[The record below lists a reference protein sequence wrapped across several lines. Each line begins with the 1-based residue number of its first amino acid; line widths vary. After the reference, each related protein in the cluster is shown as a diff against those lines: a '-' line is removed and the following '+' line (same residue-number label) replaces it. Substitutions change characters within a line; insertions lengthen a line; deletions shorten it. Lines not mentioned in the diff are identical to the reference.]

1 MSDLLSWFSPA
12 LVRLVAWAL
21 LHFLWQGLVLAA
33 LFAGL
38 MATFRTATT
47 RYALAVSILVLMIA
61 APIATFLFLRQSSNL
76 RPSEATSLVMTT
88 APEAARPVQADSP
101 RVVSD
106 EGISAD
112 TYVWLLRVWIAG
124 VIFFTLRTAGGML
137 MVEWLQRRKAAP
149 VAPRLL
155 KTCLELQRMVG
166 ITRAIRFCECNGLDV
181 PAVIGWF
188 RPVVLLPM
196 TVLTGL
202 SHAQVEA
209 VIVHELAHIKRWDHF
224 VNLFQIV
231 AETLLF
237 YHPAV
242 WWVSRSIRLEREN
255 CCDDMAVRLCGNVV
269 DYARALTYM
278 EGGRTAPTLVMAAS
292 GSPLTARVVR
302 LLGTRKP
309 GGNFVNAGLM
319 IGVVCLGGGVFMS
332 HALVQAAHADAKQA
346 PAPAVIS
353 IANGVPKGTVHPLQG
368 ELATEPT
375 VRPFVQVAELATGIP
390 TTAAAI
396 AQATT
401 ESSPAPVTQATNAD
415 QPANQGSYIDSLKA
429 VGLNNLSIDTLIA
442 MKIQGVTADY
452 VREVRDLGLH
462 PDPDELIAMRIQGV
476 TAAYIRDMRASGMT
490 GDADEFVA
498 MKIQGVTPEYIRSIH
513 ELGLKPDAD
522 ELVAMRIQ
530 RVTPD
535 YIRDI
540 RALGLNPTA
549 DELISMQVQG
559 VTPAYIKALS
569 AAGVAKSD
577 ADEYVGAKV
586 LGITPEFIDK
596 ARQHGFQNLTL
607 EQLITLKNA
616 GVL

>member
-1 MSDLLSWFSPA
+1 
-12 LVRLVAWAL
+12 
-21 LHFLWQGLVLAA
+21 
-33 LFAGL
+33 
-38 MATFRTATT
+38 
-47 RYALAVSILVLMIA
+47 
-61 APIATFLFLRQSSNL
+61 
-76 RPSEATSLVMTT
+76 MTT
-88 APEAARPVQADSP
+88 APEPARPVQADSP
-101 RVVSD
+101 QVVSD

-155 KTCLELQRMVG
+155 QTCLELQRMVG

-188 RPVVLLPM
+188 SPVVLLPM
-196 TVLTGL
+196 TILTGL

-255 CCDDMAVRLCGNVV
+255 CCDDTTVRLCGNVV

-319 IGVVCLGGGVFMS
+319 IGVVCLAGGVFMS
-332 HALVQAAHADAKQA
+332 HALVQAAHADPKQG
-346 PAPAVIS
+346 PAPAVI
-353 IANGVPKGTVHPLQG
+353 ANANSVPKDTAHPLQG
-368 ELATEPT
+368 ELATGPT
-375 VRPFVQVAELATGIP
+375 VRPVVQVAELSAGTP

-401 ESSPAPVTQATNAD
+401 ESSPAPVTKAPTAD
-415 QPANQGSYIDSLKA
+415 QPASQGSYIDSLRA

-452 VREVRDLGLH
+452 VREVRDVGLH

-476 TAAYIRDMRASGMT
+476 TAEYIRDMRASGIT
-490 GDADEFVA
+490 GDADELVA
-498 MKIQGVTPEYIRSIH
+498 MKIQGVTPEYLRSIH

-540 RALGLNPTA
+540 QALGLNPTA

-586 LGITPEFIDK
+586 LGITPEFIGK